1 MKFHCKSPRLCR
13 HCLYCTNYKRVNS
26 HFERKGRD
34 ASTTKTDCSDNVAT
48 VLISNWQLKNLLNLN
63 PWFNRKPVNDSSAPI
78 IHKIGGGGHCKPYAE
93 YWTEKQQPTN
103 KQRDGQTWPLVSA
116 KCPREA
122 NEHFCKHLQL
132 VEVILITLHR
142 EGTACQGAQTEINI

>member
-1 MKFHCKSPRLCR
+1 MFPLRNGLSRQVYHSADLKLAVKGLI
-13 HCLYCTNYKRVNS
+13 N
-26 HFERKGRD
+26 FE
-34 ASTTKTDCSDNVAT
+34 
-48 VLISNWQLKNLLNLN
+48 
-63 PWFNRKPVNDSSAPI
+63 PWFNGKRVNDSSTPI
-78 IHKIGGGGHCKPYAE
+78 IHKTGGGGGWEECKPYAE
-93 YWTEKQQPTN
+93 SWTEKQQPTN
-103 KQRDGQTWPLVSA
+103 KQRDGQTWPLIPA